1 MTEVLESEPI
11 EDAILELDAELPA
24 RTVTEYIEDTLK
36 LIDQGLSDFGGYNV
50 VTASDVTDLLLD
62 ARGLLIGAISS
73 PESSN

>member
-36 LIDQGLSDFGGYNV
+36 LIDQGLSDFGGHNV

-62 ARGLLIGAISS
+62 ARGLLMGAISS